1 MSFPLYDCTFVNIAY
16 ALELK
21 GCFSCKQESEAA
33 RLNEEWCTLAL
44 KRLKEASPLALKV
57 SLRSVC
63 KEVKNFLFVFMLLLR
78 LYLPIL

>member
-1 MSFPLYDCTFVNIAY
+1 
-16 ALELK
+16 
-21 GCFSCKQESEAA
+21 
-33 RLNEEWCTLAL
+33 
-44 KRLKEASPLALKV
+44 LKV